1 MASTYCSIS
10 LSGSW
15 ATEAGVEA
23 RARQDGSWTEDQ
35 RCHHF
40 GLQEHHS
47 DPSGLCRNFSPI
59 FHEMFNDCFHRVNLT
74 HWVEKGKERSKV
86 KGMLD
91 QWMELLSES
100 GAFEVSH
107 VKHPTEDPWTKYVH
121 INLVDRELELE
132 LAQTKLALVETEC
145 KKRTKTWRINSQS
158 LRCRELPC
166 HLALTFLKSSG
177 FQGKLQWASVQHLVV
192 QDSQFHQGSG
202 WWGLESCF
210 YSCIS
215 YLWPH
220 SGILSQDPKEVQW
233 KRQKAWRSPARNKQL
248 GAMENDHKNNDDRL
262 SHCFS
267 FAENDS

>member
-74 HWVEKGKERSKV
+74 RWVEKGKERSKV

-91 QWMELLSES
+91 QWMELLRES
-100 GAFEVSH
+100 GTFGH
-107 VKHPTEDPWTKYVH
+107 GNPWAQCVH
-121 INLVDRELELE
+121 ISLADRELELE

-145 KKRTKTWRINSQS
+145 KNQDLTHRFTVAQVWRTPASPGFDLSQIIRISREPPVGLSPTLGCPRLSVPSRKWLVRTSISIVVFLIFRLHSGSKGSTMKTPESMK
-158 LRCRELPC
+158 
-166 HLALTFLKSSG
+166 KSSSEQAIG
-177 FQGKLQWASVQHLVV
+177 SNGKWS
-192 QDSQFHQGSG
+192 
-202 WWGLESCF
+202 
-210 YSCIS
+210 
-215 YLWPH
+215 
-220 SGILSQDPKEVQW
+220 
-233 KRQKAWRSPARNKQL
+233 
-248 GAMENDHKNNDDRL
+248 
-262 SHCFS
+262 
-267 FAENDS
+267 